1 MSKVLMS
8 PMGSEDEGLDDWAG
22 GEEISDECEDE
33 GKGLQEGGVEKSQ
46 PKLPSSVLMSDNPLT
61 LFCLVDG
68 EATSN
73 AFPVSTSTTKTIG
86 DLIDLIKVKF
96 PDTFNGV
103 DAKDLSLWRVT
114 IPDSDDAIPTFVNGV
129 PENEK
134 KKLRATDKVSVFGAA
149 LTEDTI
155 HIIVQRPPSGN
166 ATLFD
171 ST

>member
-1 MSKVLMS
+1 
-8 PMGSEDEGLDDWAG
+8 
-22 GEEISDECEDE
+22 
-33 GKGLQEGGVEKSQ
+33 
-46 PKLPSSVLMSDNPLT
+46 T

-114 IPDSDDAIPTFVNGV
+114 IPDSDDAIPIFVNGV

-149 LTEDTI
+149 LPEDTI

-171 ST
+171 FDVRLELRNTTLRPLYLPTLPFTFYRYETRT